1 MKFKYLTGMVIAG
14 LALVA
19 PMYTA
24 AAKDVVVTIKPLHS
38 LVSGVVGNT
47 GKTHLIVSGN
57 QSPHGFKFKPS
68 QMKLLNNANIIF
80 YIGDTFETFM
90 ERAFDSIPGNVVKV
104 PVAEKARLKLLPYR
118 EGGAWEEDKHE
129 GHDHSGHEGHHDE
142 GGGDMHVWLDPT
154 NAIQMIKAI
163 TRQLSDVYP
172 ENRDIYKANARSY
185 VKKIMALDS
194 ELSASLS
201 SSKEAPFI
209 VFHDAYQYFEK
220 HYGLNGVGSITFD
233 PHDFPSPK
241 RLKEIRSKLNE
252 TSAACVFSEPQFSDR
267 LVRTVIK
274 GTSAKT
280 ALIDPLG
287 SSIEDGPELYITL
300 LKNMADSFKSCFNT

>member
-38 LVSGVVGNT
+38 LVSGVVGDT

-68 QMKLLNNANIIF
+68 QIKLLNNATIIF
-80 YIGDTFETFM
+80 YIGDTFERFM
-90 ERAFDSIPGNVVKV
+90 EKAFDTIPGNVVKV

-142 GGGDMHVWLDPT
+142 GGGDMHVWLDPN

-185 VKKIMALDS
+185 VKNIMALDS

>member
-1 MKFKYLTGMVIAG
+1 MKFKHLAVTVIA
-14 LALVA
+14 ALVSFVPVHNA
-19 PMYTA
+19 N
-24 AAKDVVVTIKPLHS
+24 AKDIVVTIKPLHS
-38 LVSGVVGNT
+38 LVTGVVGNT
-47 GKTHLIVSGN
+47 AKTHLMVSGN

-68 QMKLLNNANIIF
+68 QVKLLNNSAVVF

-90 ERAFDSIPGNVVKV
+90 EKAFDNIPSNVVKV

-129 GHDHSGHEGHHDE
+129 GHDHGHEGHHDE
-142 GGGDMHVWLDPT
+142 GDGDMHVWLDPD
-154 NAIQMIKAI
+154 NAIKMIKAI
-163 TRQLSDVYP
+163 TRELSKVYP

-185 VKKIMALDS
+185 VQKIIALDS
-194 ELSASLS
+194 ELSAALS
-201 SSKEAPFI
+201 NSKEFPFI

-241 RLKEIRSKLNE
+241 RLKEIRSKLNA

-287 SSIEDGPELYITL
+287 SNIKAGPNLYFELL
-300 LKNMADSFKSCFNT
+300 SEMAGSFKRCFNS